1 MLANVISRALADRDW
16 TDVELA
22 TRIGLSRSHV
32 NRLKN
37 RRVRP
42 TLRDAL
48 LIARAL
54 DADVEAIF
62 DASRTLGTR
71 TSETRRPRPRAT
83 ATQTR

>member
-1 MLANVISRALADRDW
+1 MTTPPNTLSRALARRAWSDA
-16 TDVELA
+16 ELA
-22 TRIGLSRSHV
+22 ARAGLSRAHL

-54 DADVEAIF
+54 GVEVEAVF
-62 DASRTLGTR
+62 GPLRSGTAALGQLR
-71 TSETRRPRPRAT
+71 G
-83 ATQTR
+83 